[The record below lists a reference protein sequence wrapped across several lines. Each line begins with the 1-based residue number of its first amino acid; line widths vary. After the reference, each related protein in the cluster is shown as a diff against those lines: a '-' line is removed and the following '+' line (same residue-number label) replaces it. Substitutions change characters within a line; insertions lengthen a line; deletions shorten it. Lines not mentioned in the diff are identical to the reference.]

1 MDALPEA
8 IVHIVMVGAVP
19 NIKLRVH
26 FFMIKNGGDV
36 FGYLLRFPFFE
47 KITSFSDQNLI
58 E

>member
-1 MDALPEA
+1 M
-8 IVHIVMVGAVP
+8 HIVMVGAVP